1 MICQQVTLSGDAEWP
16 KVADAMIEAQ
26 LRVGDAAAPQT
37 GEKPRRDQVCSNP
50 ATLHSDLSGDEVPLP
65 RHCRVYRARPS
76 NDWAATCVKGGTHPP
91 SGSRACGTS
100 PGPSG
105 GCAERSPPR
114 GAACSPG

>member
-76 NDWAATCVKGGTHPP
+76 NDWAATCVKGGTHP
-91 SGSRACGTS
+91 
-100 PGPSG
+100 
-105 GCAERSPPR
+105 EFR
-114 GAACSPG
+114 GDDFLLWSALRV